1 MDSLSFK
8 RKAEKILKAAG
19 KEIDSVLIY
28 NTGMQDP
35 NFLYLTGFTSGLFE
49 YSALLLTKTGVALAT
64 SPLEY
69 ETAKAQAPKGLDV
82 VCINTHDELIKFM
95 TEQISGKKLGI
106 NGSFLPYNIY
116 KSIKSKY
123 TPTKIADVSEKL
135 LSARLVKDAE
145 EISKIRKAVGITKMA
160 MVLVQKEFVSG
171 ITEMGLASKFD
182 RISASLG
189 SSEPSFKTIVC
200 FGKNSSMPHHFPGDT
215 KLALGDFVLIDAGA
229 KVDNYCSDMTR
240 TFVFGAEA
248 NEAAGDKAARMTEMM
263 DVVKQAQLK
272 AIHSIKPGTRGMEID
287 RIARDYI
294 ETFGN
299 GKYKGTFIHS
309 LGHSLGIEVH
319 DGPGFSPNEKT
330 IIKRGMVITV
340 EPGIYI
346 NGFGGVRIEDD
357 ILVTDE
363 GALVL

>member
-8 RKAEKILKAAG
+8 KKAEKVLNAAG
-19 KEIDSVLIY
+19 KGIDAILLY
-28 NTGMQDP
+28 NTGSQDP
-35 NFLYLTGFTSGLFE
+35 NFVYLTGFTSGLFE
-49 YSALLLTKTGVALAT
+49 YSALILKKEGIILTT
-64 SPLEY
+64 SALEY
-69 ETAKAQAPKGLDV
+69 ETAKAQAPEGMEII
-82 VCINTHDELIKFM
+82 CINTHDQLVKLM
-95 TEQISGKKLGI
+95 SGQLSGKRLGI

-116 KSIKSKY
+116 KNIKSKY
-123 TPTKIADVSEKL
+123 APAKILDVSEKL
-135 LSARLVKDAE
+135 LAARLVKDAE
-145 EISKIRKAVGITKMA
+145 EVSKIRKAVGITKMA
-160 MVLVQKEFVSG
+160 LVLIQKEFVSG
-171 ITEMGLASKFD
+171 ITEMELASKFD

-189 SSEPSFKTIVC
+189 STEPSFKTIVC
-200 FGKNSSMPHHFPGDT
+200 FGKNSAMPHHFPGDT

-248 NEAAGDKAARMTEMM
+248 NETSGDKAPRMAEMM
-263 DVVKQAQLK
+263 DVVKQAQVK
-272 AIHSIKPGTRGMEID
+272 AIRSIRPGMEGMEVD
-287 RIARDYI
+287 NVARAYI
-294 ETFGN
+294 ETYGN

-330 IIKRGMVITV
+330 VIKKGMVITV